1 MDILKAVNLLFRYRA
16 FSPREDK
23 EVWVTALDGIN
34 LSVSRGEFAGILGHN
49 GSGKSTLAR
58 QLAGL
63 LTPQEGYVYI
73 DGMDSR
79 DKDRLLEIRKTAGM
93 VFQNPDNQLI
103 GNVVEEDVAF
113 GPENLGLPPEEI
125 RNRVTDALKA
135 TGMEDYRYRSP
146 DSLSGGQKQKIA
158 MSGLLA
164 MQPECIIL
172 DEPTA
177 MLDPRGRREVLE
189 AVTYLNREKGITIIL
204 ITHRPEEL
212 EQADKI
218 YVMKEGKVM
227 AAGTPAEIWK
237 QRELLLDCGTD
248 VPRSY
253 RLGEMLREKTTDS
266 TVSGRNPDRVEEDGF
281 SLKEDP
287 PEAAEGSA
295 LSCQHVSYRYP
306 SRGDREEDMALK
318 DVSFT
323 IRQGEFAA
331 LIGRTGSGK
340 STLLQQLNGLLTPT
354 EGVCSYRGEDIHGRD
369 VSLRKIRRKVAL
381 CFQYP
386 EDQLFEETVLKDICF
401 GPSNMGF
408 TPEECREKARKA
420 MELLGIPPET
430 ESLSPLSLSGGQK
443 RKVALAGIL
452 AMEPEFLLLDEP
464 AAGLD
469 LRGKRN
475 LFSLLKRLN
484 REKNM
489 GILLVSHDMDDV
501 AENARRVIVMDR
513 GRIAMDGSTG
523 DIFAGKEEL
532 RRIGL
537 DLSF

>member
-16 FSPREDK
+16 FSPKEDK
-23 EVWVTALDGIN
+23 DVWVTALDGID

-79 DKDRLLEIRKTAGM
+79 NKDRLLEIRKTAGM

-125 RNRVTDALKA
+125 RSRVADALRA
-135 TGMEDYRYRSP
+135 TGMEEYRYRSP
-146 DSLSGGQKQKIA
+146 DTLSGGQKQKIA
-158 MSGLLA
+158 MSGILA

-212 EQADKI
+212 EHADKI

-227 AAGTPAEIWK
+227 ASGTPAEIWK

-253 RLGEMLREKTTDS
+253 RSEDKRLRENMHSDN
-266 TVSGRNPDRVEEDGF
+266 VEGNELSGGEVPTE
-281 SLKEDP
+281 LT
-287 PEAAEGSA
+287 EGSV

-306 SRGDREEDMALK
+306 SRGDREEEMALK

-354 EGVCSYRGEDIHGRD
+354 EGVCSYRGQDIHGRD
-369 VSLRKIRRKVAL
+369 VSLRKVRRKVAL

-408 TPEECREKARKA
+408 TPEECREKARQA
-420 MELLGIPPET
+420 MEMLGIPPET

-469 LRGKRN
+469 LRGKRS
-475 LFSLLKRLN
+475 LFSLLKRRN

-513 GRIAMDGSTG
+513 GRIVMDGNTG
-523 DIFAGKEEL
+523 DVFAGKEEL